1 MPMSNKIN
9 NLSKSSYEL
18 TGQEVRG
25 LVQGLP
31 GCAGK
36 GDR

>member
-9 NLSKSSYEL
+9 TLSKSSYGL
-18 TGQEVRG
+18 TGQELRG
-25 LVQGLP
+25 SVQGLP

-36 GDR
+36 GGR